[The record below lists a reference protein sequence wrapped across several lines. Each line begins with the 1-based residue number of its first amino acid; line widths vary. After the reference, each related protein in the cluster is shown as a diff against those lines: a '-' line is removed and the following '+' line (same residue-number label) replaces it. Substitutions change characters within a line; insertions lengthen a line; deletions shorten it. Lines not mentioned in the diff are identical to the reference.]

1 MAYQPDHID
10 RKIQKRAA
18 ELLGGE
24 AEYRRIADEESKE
37 VMDRWNQDTELIG
50 RILRA
55 HLFVEQFMTDNL
67 KHANPRLGSLDKAK
81 LSFAR
86 KIDLLD
92 PKDPGVAEVTPG
104 IRKLNS
110 IRNRLAHGSKAA
122 VTPEDTA
129 EFLRCRNFEGL
140 MRMQHGEKFSAMKP
154 IEVLENFSRFAAIAL
169 SGRRSRLVAAV
180 LQATRE
186 IALDEGI

>member
-1 MAYQPDHID
+1 MQYRPDKIDQLIHI
-10 RKIQKRAA
+10 RAA

-37 VMDRWNQDTELIG
+37 VMDRWNQDIELIG

-67 KHANPRLGSLDKAK
+67 KHANPRLGSVDKAK
-81 LSFAR
+81 LGFAR

-92 PKDPGVAEVTPG
+92 PLDPGVAEVTPG

-110 IRNRLAHGSKAA
+110 IRNRLAHGSKA
-122 VTPEDTA
+122 VITPEDVV
-129 EFLRCRNFEGL
+129 EFLRCRNFERL
-140 MRMQHGEKFSAMKP
+140 MQVQNGEKFSAMKP

-180 LQATRE
+180 LQATSE
-186 IALDEGI
+186 IAPGDDR